1 MTSEPSNLYLP
12 LTTSRLLRHI
22 KQPAITCINMKK
34 IIALL
39 TGGTT
44 GEWVVSVKSAATIA
58 HNLDHDKFEVYKI
71 MLTQQGWFYEPADSV
86 KIEVDRNDFSL
97 NIQGKKIK
105 FDGVFIAI
113 HGSPG
118 EDGKLQGYFDMLG
131 LPYTTCDAL
140 TSAITM
146 NKGYTKAIVNDIPQ
160 LNVARSAQIFKNGS
174 YSTDELKKELRLPY
188 FVKPNNGGSSIG
200 MSKVNRADDLE
211 EAIEKAFHED
221 TQILIEEFISGRE
234 FTVGV
239 VKLDGTITVL
249 PVTEVETAK
258 EFFDFEAKYT
268 PGVATETTPA
278 PLREETLQRVK
289 EIASAVYLKLNCRGV
304 VRIDFILS
312 EDEGDFYFIEINTIP
327 GQTATSFIPQQ
338 VAAMDM
344 KLNDF
349 YTKLIKETIG

>member
-1 MTSEPSNLYLP
+1 
-12 LTTSRLLRHI
+12 
-22 KQPAITCINMKK
+22 MKK
-34 IIALL
+34 TIALL

-58 HNLDHDKFEVYKI
+58 QNLDPDKFDVYKI
-71 MLTQQGWFYEPADSV
+71 MLTQQGWYYEPAGSV

-97 NIQGKKIK
+97 TVKGKKIM

-113 HGSPG
+113 HGAPG

-140 TSAITM
+140 TSAVTM
-146 NKGYTKAIVNDIPQ
+146 NKGYTKAIVNGISQ
-160 LNVARSAQIFKNGS
+160 LNIARSVQIFKS
-174 YSTDELKKELRLPY
+174 IPFDIEQIKRDLKLPY

-200 MSKVNRADDLE
+200 MSKVSHGNDLQAAIDRAF
-211 EAIEKAFHED
+211 KED

-239 VKLDGTITVL
+239 VKLDGQITVL
-249 PVTEVETAK
+249 PATEVETAK

-278 PLREETLQRVK
+278 VIRSETKARVE
-289 EIASAVYLKLNCRGV
+289 EIARAVYQKLNCRGV
-304 VRIDFILS
+304 VRIDFILT

-338 VAAMDM
+338 VAAAGM

-349 YTKLIKETIG
+349 YTKLVRETIG

>member
-1 MTSEPSNLYLP
+1 MNKT
-12 LTTSRLLRHI
+12 
-22 KQPAITCINMKK
+22 
-34 IIALL
+34 IALL

-58 HNLDHDKFEVYKI
+58 QNLDPDKFDVYKI
-71 MLTQQGWFYEPADSV
+71 MLTQQGWYYEPAGSV

-97 NIQGKKIK
+97 TVKGKKIM

-113 HGSPG
+113 HGAPG

-140 TSAITM
+140 TSAVTM
-146 NKGYTKAIVNDIPQ
+146 NKGYTKAIVNGISQ
-160 LNVARSAQIFKNGS
+160 LNIARSVQIFKS
-174 YSTDELKKELRLPY
+174 IPFDIEQIKRDLKLPY

-200 MSKVNRADDLE
+200 MSKVSHGNDLQAAIDRAF
-211 EAIEKAFHED
+211 KED

-239 VKLDGTITVL
+239 VKLDGQITVL
-249 PVTEVETAK
+249 PATEVETAK

-278 PLREETLQRVK
+278 VIRSETEARVG
-289 EIASAVYLKLNCRGV
+289 EIAREVYQKLNCRGV
-304 VRIDFILS
+304 VRIDFILT

-338 VAAMDM
+338 VAAAGM

-349 YTKLIKETIG
+349 YTKLVRETIG

>member
-1 MTSEPSNLYLP
+1 
-12 LTTSRLLRHI
+12 
-22 KQPAITCINMKK
+22 MKK
-34 IIALL
+34 TIALL

-44 GEWVVSVKSAATIA
+44 GEWVISVKSAATIA
-58 HNLDHDKFEVYKI
+58 QNLDHDKYEVYKI

-86 KIEVDRNDFSL
+86 KVEVDRNDFS
-97 NIQGKKIK
+97 ITMKGRKIT
-105 FDGVFIAI
+105 FEGVFIAI

-118 EDGKLQGYFDMLG
+118 EDGKLQGYFDMLQI
-131 LPYTTCDAL
+131 PYTTCDAL

-146 NKGYTKAIVNDIPQ
+146 NKGYTKAIVQDIPN
-160 LNVARSAQIFKNGS
+160 LNVARSFQLFDQGNYNLEHIKKNL
-174 YSTDELKKELRLPY
+174 TLPY

-200 MSKVNRADDLE
+200 MSKVTNQFDLKN
-211 EAIEKAFHED
+211 AIDKAFKED
-221 TQILIEEFISGRE
+221 KQVLIEEFISGRE

-239 VKLDGTITVL
+239 VKLDGKITVL
-249 PVTEVETAK
+249 PITEVETSK

-278 PLREETLQRVK
+278 SLKEETRARVA
-289 EIASAVYLKLNCRGV
+289 EIAAAVYQKMNCRGV

-312 EDEGDFYFIEINTIP
+312 GDEGDFYFIEINTIP

-338 VAAMDM
+338 VAAMGM

-349 YTKLIKETIG
+349 YTKVIKETIG